1 MSIITPSTAFASG
14 LAAVPGDLI
23 WRLSIGQYH
32 EMIRT
37 GILTEDH
44 PVELLDGWLVLKM
57 PKNPPHRIATRLTC
71 KALERI
77 IPAGW
82 YVDQQEPITTP
93 NSEPEPDV
101 VVARGDTRDYL
112 DRHPGPD
119 DVPLVVEV
127 ADTTLE
133 RDRTLK
139 KRIYAFAEIPTYWIV
154 NLVEQQVEVYSEPSG
169 ETEPADYRQRQD
181 YSLQDSVP
189 LVIDGQQIAQI
200 AVTELM
206 P

>member
-23 WRLSIGQYH
+23 WRLSVGQYH
-32 EMIRT
+32 AMIRT
-37 GILTEDH
+37 GILTPDH

-57 PKNPPHRIATRLTC
+57 PKNPPHRVATRLTC
-71 KALERI
+71 KALERVM
-77 IPAGW
+77 PAGW
-82 YVDQQEPITTP
+82 YVDQQEPITTQ

-101 VVARGDTRDYL
+101 VVVRGDTREYL
-112 DRHPGPD
+112 DRHPGLG

-127 ADTTLE
+127 SDTTLE

-139 KRIYAFAEIPTYWIV
+139 KRIYAFAEIPTYSIV
-154 NLVEQQVEVYSEPSG
+154 NLVDQQVEVYTEPSG
-169 ETEPADYRQRQD
+169 EAEPADYRQRQD
-181 YSLQDSVP
+181 YALEDSVP
-189 LVIDGQQIAQI
+189 VVVEGREIAQI
-200 AVTELM
+200 AVTELI